1 MKTKKIL
8 FATDFSPSSEAA
20 LAMAVSLARESNATL
35 MLVHV
40 QEPPMAFG
48 GGETYVGPL
57 ETVEELSSMLAN
69 LVGKDAGIPV
79 ERRIVVGE
87 PANEIVE
94 LAEENDVDL
103 IVIGSHGRTGVAR
116 LLMGSVAEAVVR
128 RAKCAVLTVKQPEHA
143 AVAK

>member
-48 GGETYVGPL
+48 GGET
-57 ETVEELSSMLAN
+57 
-69 LVGKDAGIPV
+69 
-79 ERRIVVGE
+79 
-87 PANEIVE
+87 
-94 LAEENDVDL
+94 
-103 IVIGSHGRTGVAR
+103 
-116 LLMGSVAEAVVR
+116 
-128 RAKCAVLTVKQPEHA
+128 
-143 AVAK
+143 